1 MVVLAA
7 EDGNSTMHRSV
18 LAKVCPDR
26 YSHSTISRIDCPEHD
41 MVVVASFLE
50 WAYEGEVIE
59 AFSGPKVGDPERYGL
74 LFNMYLL
81 GEAEYLQS
89 DGFKRYVKQE
99 LDTQSMRIGEWYGQD
114 FEMAFLKTGP
124 DATLKEFCIEFM
136 ENNIPRQKQAL
147 ADLKKLAPQL
157 MQRTE
162 KYISIKRA
170 RAKPKE

>member
-1 MVVLAA
+1 
-7 EDGNSTMHRSV
+7 
-18 LAKVCPDR
+18 
-26 YSHSTISRIDCPEHD
+26 
-41 MVVVASFLE
+41 
-50 WAYEGEVIE
+50 
-59 AFSGPKVGDPERYGL
+59 
-74 LFNMYLL
+74 MYLL

-99 LDTQSMRIGEWYGQD
+99 LDKQSMRIGKWYGQD
-114 FEMAFLKTGP
+114 FEMALLKTGP
-124 DATLKEFCIEFM
+124 NSTLKEFCIHFM

-147 ADLKKLAPQL
+147 ADLKKLAPRL